1 VVTRKRRPILRP
13 PALGEGAVIGVCS
26 PAGPV
31 DPERLA
37 QGVAWLE
44 REGFRVRCAANVAAR
59 CGFLGGT
66 DEQRLADL
74 LELVRA
80 PEVAAVMCS
89 RGGYGVTRVLARLDP
104 AELRRSRKL
113 FIGHSDATALCGFLR
128 ERAGLASLHGPM
140 LNREDLSPAS
150 AKRLIALLRGDPLG
164 LEPLAGK
171 PLRGG
176 RASGPL
182 VGGNLVMVAGTLG
195 TPWEIDTRGAV
206 LFLEEVSE
214 QPYAIDRL
222 LGQLRDAGKLA
233 AAVGVAVGQLVQ
245 CESQRYP
252 EPSAVDVVRG
262 VLEAE
267 VRGPVVLDLPFGHVA
282 DNHALAVGTRAE
294 LDGDRGEL
302 RLLEHVVAALP
313 DVEERA

>member
-1 VVTRKRRPILRP
+1 VTRKRRPLLRP
-13 PALGEGAVIGVCS
+13 PALGEGATIGVCS

-31 DPERLA
+31 DAERLA
-37 QGVAWLE
+37 HGVAWLE
-44 REGFRVRCAANVAAR
+44 RAGFRVRCAANVAAR
-59 CGFLGGT
+59 SGFLAGS

-80 PEVAAVMCS
+80 PDVAAVMCS
-89 RGGYGVTRVLARLDP
+89 RGGYGATRLLGRLDP
-104 AELRRSRKL
+104 DELRRARKL
-113 FIGHSDATALCGFLR
+113 FIGHSDATALCGWLR
-128 ERAGLASLHGPM
+128 ERAGVASLHGPM
-140 LNREDLSPAS
+140 LNRDDLTA
-150 AKRLIALLRGDPLG
+150 AAAERLVALLRGEPLG

-171 PLRGG
+171 PLLGG

-182 VGGNLVMVAGTLG
+182 VGGNLIMLAGSLG
-195 TPWEIDTRGAV
+195 TPWEIDTRGAL
-206 LFLEEVSE
+206 LFIEEVSE
-214 QPYAIDRL
+214 QPYSIDRL

-233 AAVGVAVGQLVQ
+233 AAAGVAVGQLVQ

-294 LDGDRGEL
+294 LDGERGEL
-302 RLLEHVVAALP
+302 RLLEHVVDA
-313 DVEERA
+313 EESA